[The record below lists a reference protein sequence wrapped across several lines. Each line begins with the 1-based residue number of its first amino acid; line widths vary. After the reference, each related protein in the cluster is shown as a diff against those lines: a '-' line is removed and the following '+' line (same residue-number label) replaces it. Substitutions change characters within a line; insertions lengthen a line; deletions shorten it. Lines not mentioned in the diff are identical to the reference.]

1 MKTAFRKIR
10 RDLWDHKGR
19 TLLVVLSIAVGVMA
33 VGMILSSTIVMK
45 RQSALTTQALQSS
58 HGLIIL
64 DNPVTYQTIEALEA
78 LPEVESA
85 SGVLNYRVEWR
96 PSPDAEWKYVRL
108 RALPDYPH
116 QKFDLIELISGSW
129 PDRDAIAVVQNQ
141 LAAYHIPETGGQVY
155 FKINDQERVYPV
167 AGVVR
172 DPNALAPP
180 MDDEPTFY
188 ISTDLF
194 RDLAG
199 FDVYTQIRI
208 TVPEYSEAAV
218 QQAADRMGRNL
229 ERLGVTVDYI
239 EFTDPTSHWAQD
251 IINGLGLVLSI
262 MAISSLGL
270 STFLVINTMNAL
282 MVQQIPQIGMMKIV
296 GGLRNQ
302 IVTLYLAGA
311 MVYDSL

>member
-141 LAAYHIPETGGQVY
+141 LAE
-155 FKINDQERVYPV
+155 
-167 AGVVR
+167 
-172 DPNALAPP
+172 
-180 MDDEPTFY
+180 
-188 ISTDLF
+188 
-194 RDLAG
+194 
-199 FDVYTQIRI
+199 
-208 TVPEYSEAAV
+208 
-218 QQAADRMGRNL
+218 
-229 ERLGVTVDYI
+229 
-239 EFTDPTSHWAQD
+239 
-251 IINGLGLVLSI
+251 
-262 MAISSLGL
+262 ISSIR
-270 STFLVINTMNAL
+270 SNF
-282 MVQQIPQIGMMKIV
+282 
-296 GGLRNQ
+296 
-302 IVTLYLAGA
+302 
-311 MVYDSL
+311 